1 MWLTLGA
8 RRPYSP
14 VMDSSETTRLQE
26 AWAAKGSPPCDHP
39 HKEKERHLG
48 AQTGDKVCTTCGK
61 EFWAG

>member
-1 MWLTLGA
+1 
-8 RRPYSP
+8 
-14 VMDSSETTRLQE
+14 MDSNETTRLQE
-26 AWAAKGSPPCDHP
+26 AWKAKGSPPCDHP